1 LRWQA
6 KDPNV
11 MDTSTVARK
20 ATTNAEKEQH
30 RKEGRCFECSQQGHL
45 AHNCPNR
52 KPRAWATDA
61 GTEKLTTPE
70 EQKSYTP
77 VEAAAFIK
85 KFSDEER
92 EEFVKSLQALGEDA
106 GFQVA

>member
-1 LRWQA
+1 M
-6 KDPNV
+6 

-30 RKEGRCFECSQQGHL
+30 RKEGHCFECSQQGHL
-45 AHNCPNR
+45 AQNCPNR
-52 KPRAWATDA
+52 KPRVQAANA
-61 GTEKLTTPE
+61 GTKKSTTLE
-70 EQKSYTP
+70 EQKTYTP
-77 VEAAAFIK
+77 TEAVAFIK